1 MPPGKGRKRK
11 TPPETP
17 PKMSV
22 KERTSRFVQVRD
34 KYKSQRCMKEINRV
48 KNEKKEQKP
57 KNTPDDEEGSISNL
71 LKTINA
77 NILSMKSDL
86 KTNSEKIDGIND
98 RICEIE
104 VKADK
109 SEKENQRRFDA
120 INANVDRIETNI
132 TDNVINIVDPQ
143 IKSLK
148 AELKADMSS
157 ELRTLVDEE
166 IKRRFPSVN
175 EESESDDKNSK
186 NQKKNIKSAKPK
198 KQ

>member
-1 MPPGKGRKRK
+1 MGSPGKGRKRK

-22 KERTSRFVQVRD
+22 KERTSRFEQVKE
-34 KYKSQRCMKEINRV
+34 KYKSSGKEIRKEINRM
-48 KNEKKEQKP
+48 KHDKKEKKP
-57 KNTPDDEEGSISNL
+57 KKEDEDGSISNL

-77 NILSMKSDL
+77 NILAMKSDL

-98 RICEIE
+98 RICDIE

-148 AELKADMSS
+148 AELKADMAS
-157 ELRTLVDEE
+157 ELRSIVDEE
-166 IKRRFPSVN
+166 IKKRFPSIN
-175 EESESDDKNSK
+175 EEGELDEKNTK
-186 NQKKNIKSAKPK
+186 NQKKNIKPAK
-198 KQ
+198 

>member
-1 MPPGKGRKRK
+1 MSPGKGRKRK

-22 KERTSRFVQVRD
+22 EERTSRFEQVRD
-34 KYKSQRCMKEINRV
+34 KYKSQRCTKEINRV
-48 KNEKKEQKP
+48 KNEKKEKKP
-57 KNTPDDEEGSISNL
+57 KNTSEDEEGSISNL
-71 LKTINA
+71 IKTINA

-98 RICEIE
+98 RTCEIE

-109 SEKENQRRFDA
+109 SEKENKKRFDA
-120 INANVDRIETNI
+120 INANVDRIETNV

-157 ELRTLVDEE
+157 ELRTLVQEE
-166 IKRRFPSVN
+166 FKKR
-175 EESESDDKNSK
+175 
-186 NQKKNIKSAKPK
+186 
-198 KQ
+198 

>member
-1 MPPGKGRKRK
+1 MSPGKGRKRK

-22 KERTSRFVQVRD
+22 KERTSRFEQVRD

-48 KNEKKEQKP
+48 KNEKKEKKP
-57 KNTPDDEEGSISNL
+57 NNTPEDEEGSISNL

-98 RICEIE
+98 RICKIE

-109 SEKENQRRFDA
+109 SEKENQRRFDK

-148 AELKADMSS
+148 AGLKADMSA
-157 ELRTLVDEE
+157 ELRTLVQEE
-166 IKRRFPSVN
+166 FKKRFPSIT
-175 EESESDDKNSK
+175 EESESEDKNSK
-186 NQKKNIKSAKPK
+186 NQKKKI
-198 KQ
+198 

>member
-22 KERTSRFVQVRD
+22 EERTSRFEQVRD

-48 KNEKKEQKP
+48 KNEKKEKKL
-57 KNTPDDEEGSISNL
+57 KNTSEDEEGSISNL

-77 NILSMKSDL
+77 NILSVKSDL

-98 RICEIE
+98 RICEIK

-148 AELKADMSS
+148 AGLKADMSS
-157 ELRTLVDEE
+157 ELRALVDEE
-166 IKRRFPSVN
+166 IKKRFPSVN
-175 EESESDDKNSK
+175 EESESEDKNSK
-186 NQKKNIKSAKPK
+186 NQKKKI
-198 KQ
+198 